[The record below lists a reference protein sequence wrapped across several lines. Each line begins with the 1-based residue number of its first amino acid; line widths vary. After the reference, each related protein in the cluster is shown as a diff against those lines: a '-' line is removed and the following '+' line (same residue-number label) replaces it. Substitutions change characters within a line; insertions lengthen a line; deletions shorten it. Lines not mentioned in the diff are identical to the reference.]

1 MQADRMKN
9 TPQGPTAGRSLP
21 VAARAAFVALVAL
34 ALAFA
39 GASAPAYAAP
49 PKVEVTLSVS
59 STELAK
65 GEMVWM
71 RGKVTNA
78 TTGEPVAGAK
88 VRIERRTKNGWK
100 RLKTRTTK
108 SNGKFGYELRASKG
122 KYRARVVATSKAR
135 KATSAKERVEF
146 SVKDRK
152 LAERSRELGKRTGK
166 VRDRGETVRLAGGTR
181 AKWRNYSKLMLVEVT
196 KNDKRRTWLVPGD
209 IRDAYRKAGG
219 PEGRLGAP
227 LSDPRCGLRADG
239 CVQRF
244 QGGSIYDTRNTS
256 RATVVYGKGRRTEV
270 LAAALSQ
277 DGYQEPVYRASKF
290 NKWINSVGR
299 PWCSAFVSWAA
310 AAVDSKAIPKHA
322 RLFQLYADLRA
333 NAPERFR
340 SKPKQG
346 ALAMYDYNNDGIT
359 KPTHI
364 GLVLEVRKNTIVTVE
379 GNTANPRRP
388 RVGGGVHKKVRPQS
402 EVLFYWYPRY

>member
-1 MQADRMKN
+1 M
-9 TPQGPTAGRSLP
+9 
-21 VAARAAFVALVAL
+21 
-34 ALAFA
+34 
-39 GASAPAYAAP
+39 
-49 PKVEVTLSVS
+49 
-59 STELAK
+59 
-65 GEMVWM
+65 
-71 RGKVTNA
+71 
-78 TTGEPVAGAK
+78 
-88 VRIERRTKNGWK
+88 
-100 RLKTRTTK
+100 
-108 SNGKFGYELRASKG
+108 
-122 KYRARVVATSKAR
+122 
-135 KATSAKERVEF
+135 
-146 SVKDRK
+146 
-152 LAERSRELGKRTGK
+152 
-166 VRDRGETVRLAGGTR
+166 
-181 AKWRNYSKLMLVEVT
+181 
-196 KNDKRRTWLVPGD
+196 
-209 IRDAYRKAGG
+209 
-219 PEGRLGAP
+219 
-227 LSDPRCGLRADG
+227 
-239 CVQRF
+239 
-244 QGGSIYDTRNTS
+244 
-256 RATVVYGKGRRTEV
+256 YGKGRRTEV